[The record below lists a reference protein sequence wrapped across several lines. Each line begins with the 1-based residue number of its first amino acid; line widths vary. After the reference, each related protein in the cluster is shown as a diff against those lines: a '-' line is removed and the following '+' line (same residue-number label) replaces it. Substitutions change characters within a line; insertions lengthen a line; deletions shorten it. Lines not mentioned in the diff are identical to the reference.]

1 LEYNKVIN
9 DDKANKA
16 THKVAPKMKAVS
28 NDYSIIEK
36 PKMFKHSRLVLKTTI
51 ITLAAIIGAFMITF
65 GVLIMAT
72 PKTVAGIFDDI
83 GGYSASVF
91 FYEKQYD
98 KTGSIEDLAVLVDK
112 LDMEEEPLKVEGYLE
127 TLLSREDF
135 KEYCEKKDANKP
147 TLTTKEYYYGN
158 YVIVFKNLGFKPEF
172 FIIDSYD
179 RAVFTR
185 SRNDTKASVGSHIGI
200 AYRIIQG
207 LGIETNE

>member
-1 LEYNKVIN
+1 LK
-9 DDKANKA
+9 K
-16 THKVAPKMKAVS
+16 
-28 NDYSIIEK
+28 
-36 PKMFKHSRLVLKTTI
+36 LVLKTTI

-158 YVIVFKNLGFKPEF
+158 YVIVLIQNGRFDKAVEVADKFVDEEKYTKNNPFRVILSELSENLTDENLNVLKSKLNYETYLQSGDYKTLVQSDLKEVKQM
-172 FIIDSYD
+172 IED
-179 RAVFTR
+179 R
-185 SRNDTKASVGSHIGI
+185 KAQK
-200 AYRIIQG
+200 A
-207 LGIETNE
+207 N